1 MTINTTDLTLFQRET
16 SPGSGTYV
24 TIAQVIDIDPPER
37 KRKKVV
43 QPTMDSSVPYTK
55 YGAYEDQQVV
65 IDLAFDNDMASH
77 QQFHTDQDSKALIS
91 YRIVWP
97 NPGARMDTF
106 SATIESIK
114 ESKLTAEGDVQ
125 KSSITLGIS
134 GTVSKVW

>member
-24 TIAQVIDIDPPER
+24 TIGQVIDITPPER
-37 KRKKVV
+37 KRKKLE